1 MVGKHLPATHDSA
14 AQRPGGDP
22 RELFDRFSRRL
33 IGLARTRLDKRTR
46 AKVDPE
52 DVVQSAFRSF
62 FVRDAAGQFTAES
75 WDDLW
80 RILVVITVR
89 KCNRQIVGLRRARRD
104 IRREVGQP
112 QQDDGEAAILHAVGR
127 EPTPDEVVSLIETVE
142 RLLGRADEVEREIL
156 RLRLE
161 GCAPPEIAREV
172 SRRVAPISERKVYR
186 VIAQARNRLTE
197 ELG

>member
-1 MVGKHLPATHDSA
+1 MSGSGESA
-14 AQRPGGDP
+14 VPLRGSDP
-22 RELFDRFSRRL
+22 RAVFGRFSRRL

-62 FVRDAAGQFTAES
+62 FIRDAAGQFTAEN

-104 IRREVGQP
+104 IRREVAAAGSDE
-112 QQDDGEAAILHAVGR
+112 DDLQMPEAVDR

-156 RLRLE
+156 LMRLD
-161 GCAPPEIAREV
+161 GYAPPEIAREV
-172 SRRVAPISERKVYR
+172 SRRVSPISERKVYR
-186 VIAQARNRLTE
+186 VIAQARTRLAE
-197 ELG
+197 ELGG